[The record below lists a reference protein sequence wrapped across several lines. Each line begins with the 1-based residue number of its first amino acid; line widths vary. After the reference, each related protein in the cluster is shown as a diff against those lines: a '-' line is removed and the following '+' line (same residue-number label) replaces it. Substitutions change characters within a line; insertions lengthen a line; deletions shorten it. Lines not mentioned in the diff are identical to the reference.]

1 MDAASR
7 SCPIVNES
15 RGIYEGITLGDSNSL
30 LLNAG
35 LLSMYTLTG
44 GIGGNANSKIK
55 LMQSGI
61 DASKLMIICPSSL
74 MASSTMNLNS
84 SND

>member
-7 SCPIVNES
+7 SCPIINES
-15 RGIYEGITLGDSNSL
+15 RGIYEGITLGDSNKS

-35 LLSMYTLTG
+35 LLSSYAF
-44 GIGGNANSKIK
+44 IGGQGGNVNSKIK

-74 MASSTMNLNS
+74 MASASMNLNS
-84 SND
+84 NG